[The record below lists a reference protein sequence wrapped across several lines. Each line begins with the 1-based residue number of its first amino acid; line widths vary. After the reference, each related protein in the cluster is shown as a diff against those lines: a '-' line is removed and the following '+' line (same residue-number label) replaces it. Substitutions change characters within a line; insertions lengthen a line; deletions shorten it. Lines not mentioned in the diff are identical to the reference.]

1 MNAPIRLALIGIG
14 KIARDQH
21 LPAIGADPAFELV
34 AAVSRNASVEGVANF
49 PDIAAL
55 IASGLAVD
63 AVSICTPP
71 VGRHRIAAA
80 ALAAGWHVM
89 LEKPPGATLAEVRA
103 LQAGAGGRSLFA
115 SWHSRAA
122 AGVAPARAWLAGRQ
136 VRSGRIVWREDLRKW
151 HPGQA
156 WILGPGGLGVFDP
169 GINALSILT
178 ELLTSLRVDRARL
191 SFPVGRDSPIAAEVM
206 LATGEAMIEADFDF
220 RETGAETW
228 RIELDTDAGRLVLE
242 DGGARCSIDGEAQP
256 LSAAAEYPALY
267 RQFAGLVAAGASDVD
282 LRPLELVADAF
293 MIGER
298 RETAAFDF

>member
-1 MNAPIRLALIGIG
+1 VNAPIRLALVGIG

-21 LPAIGADPAFELV
+21 LPAINSDPAFELV
-34 AAVSRNASVEGVANF
+34 AAVSRNASVDGVANF
-49 PDIAAL
+49 ADIAAL
-55 IASGLAVD
+55 ITSGLAVD

-103 LQAGAGGRSLFA
+103 LQADAGACSLFA

-122 AGVAPARAWLAGRQ
+122 AGVGPARAWLAGRRI
-136 VRSGRIVWREDLRKW
+136 RSGRIVWREDLRKW
-151 HPGQA
+151 HPGQE

-169 GINALSILT
+169 GINALSIVT
-178 ELLTSLRVDRARL
+178 ELVARLRVEHARL
-191 SFPVGRDSPIAAEVM
+191 NFPAGRDAPIAAEM
-206 LATGEAMIEADFDF
+206 TLAAGEALIEADFDF
-220 RETGAETW
+220 RETGADSW
-228 RIELDTDAGRLVLE
+228 RIEIDTDAGQLVL
-242 DGGARCSIDGEAQP
+242 DAGGARCSIDGAAQSVP
-256 LSAAAEYPALY
+256 ATTEYPALY
-267 RQFAGLVAAGASDVD
+267 RHFAGLIAAGASDVD

-298 RETAAFDF
+298 HETAGFDF